1 MKSLLIAVTLFFTV
15 LTTSSLAAD
24 KTVNP
29 VVLKSFNNTFTSA
42 KDVAWTITESF
53 FKAQFQLNGQYITAF
68 YLSDGSMVGLSRNIT
83 VAQLP
88 ITLQADLKKSYN
100 DYWVSDLF
108 EVTTEGSTEYYITIE
123 SGSEK
128 SILKSTSNLG
138 WTAYQKTKKG

>member
-108 EVTTEGSTEYYITIE
+108 EVTTEGSTEYYIT
-123 SGSEK
+123 
-128 SILKSTSNLG
+128 L
-138 WTAYQKTKKG
+138 